1 MPENEEPP
9 GKLSAK
15 DQLEFLTYT
24 AVIGKSYSN
33 TLDFNKRAALWKKN
47 DEFIK
52 SNQNPEYELGHNK
65 FSDWTDE
72 ERQALVTLKSP
83 QNRLLR
89 GSRCQAGQFFDGKAC
104 QFCAKGC
111 LACKER
117 TGICTLCAGNKKLI
131 SGKCQCINTF
141 DMGDYCVDFKK
152 CTDGYYLN
160 ATTNECLAGKVPYCK
175 TYAERT
181 GVCVTCIN
189 NMTLTNGQCACSAG
203 LTLVNDTC

>member
-24 AVIGKSYSN
+24 AVNGKSYSN

-72 ERQALVTLKSP
+72 ERQSLVTLKVLKIVYS
-83 QNRLLR
+83 
-89 GSRCQAGQFFDGKAC
+89 
-104 QFCAKGC
+104 
-111 LACKER
+111 
-117 TGICTLCAGNKKLI
+117 
-131 SGKCQCINTF
+131 
-141 DMGDYCVDFKK
+141 
-152 CTDGYYLN
+152 
-160 ATTNECLAGKVPYCK
+160 
-175 TYAERT
+175 
-181 GVCVTCIN
+181 
-189 NMTLTNGQCACSAG
+189 
-203 LTLVNDTC
+203 